1 MFPCRACREEATEK
15 DVMSGAAHLRIVVA
29 LFVVGGILALA
40 PYVASLFSEDVNL
53 YPFGWV
59 GGLASIAL
67 ALWLA
72 RGSNIARNLLVVF
85 SVLGLLFYGGLVLAV
100 LKHSLAIAA
109 VLAVFTALSGYC
121 LWALMFS
128 KGVRAELDK
137 RAAE

>member
-1 MFPCRACREEATEK
+1 
-15 DVMSGAAHLRIVVA
+15 MSGATHLRIVVA

-85 SVLGLLFYGGLVLAV
+85 SVLGLLFYGGLVFAV

-109 VLAVFTALSGYC
+109 VLGVFALLSGYC
-121 LWALMFS
+121 LWALLFS
-128 KGVRAELDK
+128 KDVRAELDK
-137 RAAE
+137 RATE